1 MDYVTIERSG
11 RIAIVR
17 FDRGIA
23 ANPLSYAALRE
34 LTDAARSFD
43 HDTEVSAVV
52 LTGRADNFSMGA
64 DLKDPET
71 RGLRTAPLAERRVA
85 LMTGARLCRAWEE
98 IQALTISAIEGWCV
112 GGGVA
117 LSVATDLRVIGS
129 VESAHFYVP
138 EIERGMNMS
147 WGSVPR
153 ITNLVGPAR
162 AKRIVV
168 LAEQVMAG
176 RAADW
181 GLVDE
186 VVPDGTALDAAMA
199 MAERA
204 ASLPPVAL
212 RMCKQD
218 INAYA
223 NALAHVAA
231 HSDYDQYALAQSGAD
246 FEEGVQAFLEKRA
259 PRYTG
264 G

>member
-1 MDYVTIERSG
+1 MDHVTIERRG

-23 ANPLSYAALRE
+23 ANPLSYSAMRE
-34 LTDAARSFD
+34 LTAAARSFD
-43 HDTEVSAVV
+43 DDTQVSAVV

-64 DLKDPET
+64 DLKDPEN
-71 RGLRTAPLAERRVA
+71 RGNRTAPLAERRVA

-117 LSVATDLRVIGS
+117 LTVATDLRVIGVS
-129 VESAHFYVP
+129 GGMYVP

-168 LAEQVMAG
+168 LAERVMAA

-186 VVPDGTALDAAMA
+186 AVPDGRALDAALE

-223 NALAHVAA
+223 NALAHVAS